1 VIPEERSARSKK
13 GNKIKECTPSRRAR
27 ADPLRDDEGKISPLF
42 QIQKELRKITR
53 YNFTPTFFII
63 GEEAV
68 IFAA

>member
-1 VIPEERSARSKK
+1 VHTLAPGARGPFK
-13 GNKIKECTPSRRAR
+13 RRR
-27 ADPLRDDEGKISPLF
+27 GKNISPLF

>member
-1 VIPEERSARSKK
+1 VHTLAPGARGPFK
-13 GNKIKECTPSRRAR
+13 RRR
-27 ADPLRDDEGKISPLF
+27 GKNISPLF

-63 GEEAV
+63 GAAV

>member
-1 VIPEERSARSKK
+1 VHTLAPGARGPFK
-13 GNKIKECTPSRRAR
+13 RRR
-27 ADPLRDDEGKISPLF
+27 GKNISPLF

-63 GEEAV
+63 GTAV